1 MPELP
6 EVETMRRG
14 VDCVVGSRIDSIER
28 PPCPRKPISIK
39 PAFGKLRRRIVGQ
52 RIERTGRAGKRV
64 VLWLESGDALLFEP
78 RMTGLVLLV
87 DPPTEEH
94 LRLRLRL
101 SGGKTKPRNPKELL
115 YWDRRGLGNVH
126 LLSAKA
132 FQQAYGLQKL
142 GPDAL
147 DISAEEFAERLGNSS
162 RMIKVALLDQKAVA
176 GIGNLYAAEILH
188 VAGIHPER
196 QCHRMS
202 TKQWEALTAATH
214 AVLAEAIKYEGSTL
228 NDGTYRNALN
238 KQGGYQNEHRVY
250 NRAGQACPRCGG
262 EILRKV
268 HTQRSTFFCNRCQ
281 TKRGAIL
288 VAQVE

>member
-14 VDCVVGSRIDSIER
+14 IDCVVGCQIDAVER

-39 PAFGKLRRRIVGQ
+39 PTLPSLRKRLVGQ
-52 RIERTGRAGKRV
+52 QIQRTGRAGKRV
-64 VLWLESGDALLFEP
+64 VLWLGSGDAVVFEP

-87 DPPTEEH
+87 DPPTTEH

-101 SGGKTKPRNPKELL
+101 SGDITAGGKSKELL

-126 LLSAKA
+126 CLSSRT
-132 FQQAYGLQKL
+132 FSQRYGLAKL

-147 DISAEEFAERLGNSS
+147 DITAEQFAERLGSS
-162 RMIKVALLDQKAVA
+162 ARMIKVALLDQRAVA

-196 QCHRMS
+196 QCRLMS
-202 TKQWEALTAATH
+202 DSQWTALTAATH
-214 AVLAEAIKYEGSTL
+214 AVLTEAIRYEGSTL
-228 NDGTYRNALN
+228 SDGTYRNALN
-238 KQGGYQNEHRVY
+238 KAGGYQNAHRVY
-250 NRAGQACPRCGG
+250 DRAGQACPRCGA
-262 EILRKV
+262 IVQRVV
-268 HTQRSTFFCNRCQ
+268 HAQRATFFCEKCQ
-281 TKRGAIL
+281 TKRGAL
-288 VAQVE
+288 QV

>member
-14 VDCVVGSRIDSIER
+14 IACVVGTVITGVEQ
-28 PPCPRKPISIK
+28 PPCPRKPISIRPGLPRLK
-39 PAFGKLRRRIVGQ
+39 KRLLDQ

-87 DPPTEEH
+87 DPPTDEH

-101 SGGKTKPRNPKELL
+101 AQGNARELL

-126 LLSAKA
+126 CLTAKQFA
-132 FQQAYGLQKL
+132 NSYGLEKL

-147 DISAEEFAERLGNSS
+147 DITAEQYEERLGNSG
-162 RMIKVALLDQKAVA
+162 RVIKVALLDQKAVA

-196 QCHRMS
+196 QCRLM
-202 TKQWEALTAATH
+202 TAVQWEALTAATH
-214 AVLAEAIKYEGSTL
+214 AVLAEAIRYEGSTL
-228 NDGTYRNALN
+228 SDGTYRNALN
-238 KQGGYQNEHRVY
+238 KAGGYQNEHRVY
-250 NRAGQACPRCGG
+250 GRAGQPCPRCGA

-268 HTQRSTFFCNRCQ
+268 HAQRSTFFCGKCQ
-281 TKRGAIL
+281 TKRGAVL
-288 VAQVE
+288 

>member
-14 VDCVVGSRIDSIER
+14 IDCVVRSVIAGVEQ
-28 PPCPRKPISIK
+28 PPCPRKPILIK
-39 PAFGKLRRRIVGQ
+39 PRLPRLKQRLIGQ

-94 LRLRLRL
+94 LRLRIRL
-101 SGGKTKPRNPKELL
+101 TQGKAQELL

-126 LLSAKA
+126 CLTAKK
-132 FQQAYGLQKL
+132 FSQSYGLENL

-147 DISAEEFAERLGNSS
+147 DIRPEQYSERLGSS
-162 RMIKVALLDQKAVA
+162 GRMIKVALLDQKAVA

-196 QCHRMS
+196 QCRLM
-202 TKQWEALTAATH
+202 TPAQWEALTTATH
-214 AVLAEAIKYEGSTL
+214 VVLAEAIRYEGSTL

-238 KQGGYQNEHRVY
+238 QAGGYQNEHRVY
-250 NRAGQACPRCGG
+250 GRAGQPCPRCGV

-268 HTQRSTFFCNRCQ
+268 HAQRSTFFCGKCQ
-281 TKRGAIL
+281 TKRGFIT
-288 VAQVE
+288 